1 MNVRIDSWV
10 FMTSFNVCIF
20 PISHP
25 LVLSVVSME
34 LSSQKMVEIRQV
46 TKQRG
51 VLDSRLQQRVRAKVV
66 SMS

>member
-10 FMTSFNVCIF
+10 FMTSLNVCIF

-25 LVLSVVSME
+25 LVSSVVSME
-34 LSSQKMVEIRQV
+34 LSPQKTVELRQV

-51 VLDSRLQQRVRAKVV
+51 VPDSRLEQRVRAKVV